1 MIEFNSTHDDI
12 RTIFNKGVNVLDFP
26 HMEYVVRDT
35 DDKIVA
41 LRHYDYRFDI
51 PKSKIVAQQAEMS

>member
-1 MIEFNSTHDDI
+1 MIEFNSTNDDI
-12 RTIFNKGVNVLDFP
+12 RTIFNKGVNALDFP

-51 PKSKIVAQQAEMS
+51 PKSKLVAQHAEMS

>member
-1 MIEFNSTHDDI
+1 
-12 RTIFNKGVNVLDFP
+12 
-26 HMEYVVRDT
+26 MEYVVLET

-51 PKSKIVAQQAEMS
+51 PKSKMVTAGRNVIVGIDFPELLKY

>member
-1 MIEFNSTHDDI
+1 
-12 RTIFNKGVNVLDFP
+12 
-26 HMEYVVRDT
+26 MEYVVLET

-51 PKSKIVAQQAEMS
+51 PKSKLVAQHAEMS